1 MSVDEQVRRVITDMA
16 PNLSAESLLIEPHGD
31 SAALRPLDGP
41 RDAFG
46 GDLRAWAD
54 LMAEAGFLVAM
65 VRDSGG
71 AYLEVS

>member
-1 MSVDEQVRRVITDMA
+1 MSVDEQARRVLNDMV
-16 PNLSAESLLIEPHGD
+16 PNMAADALVIEPHGD

-41 RDAFG
+41 LDAFT

-54 LMAEAGFLVAM
+54 LMAEAGILVAM
-65 VRDSGG
+65 VRDNGG

>member
-1 MSVDEQVRRVITDMA
+1 MSVEEQVRRVLNDMA
-16 PNLSAESLLIEPHGD
+16 PNVAANALLIEPHGD

-41 RDAFG
+41 RDAFT
-46 GDLRAWAD
+46 GDMRAWAD

-65 VRDSGG
+65 VRDNGG

>member
-1 MSVDEQVRRVITDMA
+1 MSVDEQVRRVLNDMA
-16 PNLSAESLLIEPHGD
+16 PNLAADALLIEPHGD
-31 SAALRPLDGP
+31 SAQLRSLDGP
-41 RDAFG
+41 RDAFS

-65 VRDSGG
+65 VRDTDG

>member
-1 MSVDEQVRRVITDMA
+1 MSVEEQVRRVLTDVAPSMA
-16 PNLSAESLLIEPHGD
+16 ADALLIEPHGD